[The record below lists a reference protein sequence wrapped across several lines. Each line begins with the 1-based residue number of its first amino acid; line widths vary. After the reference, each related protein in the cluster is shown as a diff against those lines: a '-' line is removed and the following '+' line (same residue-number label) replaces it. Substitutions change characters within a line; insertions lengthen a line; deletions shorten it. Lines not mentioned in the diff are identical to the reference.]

1 MGSSDRTSPD
11 TRMRVILCISVVTL
25 ATVQNEG
32 FFSGIT
38 GTINNLF
45 GGSGGNGRRPPPP
58 RRPQNQFQPRPQ
70 QQFQPQPPRPQQ
82 QFNRQPAA
90 PAFQPQQF
98 RQPAF
103 QQQQSQRLV
112 RPSQNS
118 FSQPQQQQQS
128 SSQQP
133 QQNTVTRISGGTP
146 LCRASAPNH
155 FWTDPRDGITR
166 GYVVAWNFTDNLA
179 SCQKFQQSDA
189 RAYCKSMGME
199 PVSLDSPAKQD
210 EFNRLVAFGAQR
222 YFWTGGIVDHAQKTV
237 FWSNGNARP
246 LGFSESAHWSH
257 TGGANPPRPQP
268 DNRAKDEGHPET
280 CLGVLN
286 NFYADGIKWHDVA
299 CHHKKP
305 TVCEPQN

>member
-11 TRMRVILCISVVTL
+11 TRMRVILCLSVVTL
-25 ATVQNEG
+25 ATAQNEG

-90 PAFQPQQF
+90 PAFQP
-98 RQPAF
+98 
-103 QQQQSQRLV
+103 
-112 RPSQNS
+112 SQNS
-118 FSQPQQQQQS
+118 FSQPQQQS
-128 SSQQP
+128 FSQQP
-133 QQNTVTRISGGTP
+133 QQNTVTRVSGGTP

-166 GYVVAWNFTDNLA
+166 GYVVTWNFTDNLA

-286 NFYADGIKWHDVA
+286 NFYADGIKWHGVA

>member
-11 TRMRVILCISVVTL
+11 TRMRVILCLSVVTL
-25 ATVQNEG
+25 ATAQNEG

-45 GGSGGNGRRPPPP
+45 GGSGGNGRRPPP

-90 PAFQPQQF
+90 PAFQPQQQQQQQQQQQFNQQQQF

-118 FSQPQQQQQS
+118 FSQPQQQQS
-128 SSQQP
+128 FSQQP
-133 QQNTVTRISGGTP
+133 QQNTVTRVSGGTP

-166 GYVVAWNFTDNLA
+166 GYVVTWNFTDNLA
-179 SCQKFQQSDA
+179 SCQKFQQLDA

-210 EFNRLVAFGAQR
+210 EF
-222 YFWTGGIVDHAQKTV
+222 
-237 FWSNGNARP
+237 
-246 LGFSESAHWSH
+246 
-257 TGGANPPRPQP
+257 
-268 DNRAKDEGHPET
+268 
-280 CLGVLN
+280 
-286 NFYADGIKWHDVA
+286 
-299 CHHKKP
+299 
-305 TVCEPQN
+305 

>member
-11 TRMRVILCISVVTL
+11 TRMRVILCLSVVTL
-25 ATVQNEG
+25 ATAQNEG

-45 GGSGGNGRRPPPP
+45 GGSGGNSRRPPPP
-58 RRPQNQFQPRPQ
+58 RRPQNQLQPQPQ
-70 QQFQPQPPRPQQ
+70 QQQQQ
-82 QFNRQPAA
+82 QFNQ
-90 PAFQPQQF
+90 QQQF

-128 SSQQP
+128 FSQQP
-133 QQNTVTRISGGTP
+133 QQNTVTRVSGGTP

-166 GYVVAWNFTDNLA
+166 GYVVTWNLTDNLA

-210 EFNRLVAFGAQR
+210 EFN
-222 YFWTGGIVDHAQKTV
+222 H
-237 FWSNGNARP
+237 
-246 LGFSESAHWSH
+246 
-257 TGGANPPRPQP
+257 
-268 DNRAKDEGHPET
+268 
-280 CLGVLN
+280 
-286 NFYADGIKWHDVA
+286 
-299 CHHKKP
+299 
-305 TVCEPQN
+305 

>member
-11 TRMRVILCISVVTL
+11 TRMRVILCLSVVTL
-25 ATVQNEG
+25 ATAQNEG

-45 GGSGGNGRRPPPP
+45 GGSGGNGRRPPP

-90 PAFQPQQF
+90 PAFQPQQ
-98 RQPAF
+98 
-103 QQQQSQRLV
+103 QQQQQRLV

-118 FSQPQQQQQS
+118 FSQPQQQQS
-128 SSQQP
+128 FSQQP
-133 QQNTVTRISGGTP
+133 QQNTVTRVSGGTP

-166 GYVVAWNFTDNLA
+166 GYVVTWNFTDNLA

>member
-11 TRMRVILCISVVTL
+11 TRMRVILCLSVVTL
-25 ATVQNEG
+25 ATAQNEG

-58 RRPQNQFQPRPQ
+58 R
-70 QQFQPQPPRPQQ
+70 PQQ

-90 PAFQPQQF
+90 PAFQPQQQQQQQQQQQFNQQQQF

-118 FSQPQQQQQS
+118 FSQPQQQQS
-128 SSQQP
+128 FSQQP
-133 QQNTVTRISGGTP
+133 QQNTVTRVSGGTP

-166 GYVVAWNFTDNLA
+166 GYVVTWNFTDNLA

-210 EFNRLVAFGAQR
+210 EF
-222 YFWTGGIVDHAQKTV
+222 
-237 FWSNGNARP
+237 
-246 LGFSESAHWSH
+246 
-257 TGGANPPRPQP
+257 
-268 DNRAKDEGHPET
+268 
-280 CLGVLN
+280 
-286 NFYADGIKWHDVA
+286 
-299 CHHKKP
+299 
-305 TVCEPQN
+305 